1 MKENV
6 FEFTFLTLNVVT
18 CIVGMLVMFRSRRSL
33 EPSISYTILAVMALT
48 CGILSGLLGKSI
60 YGEVWIAWGLGLV
73 SSAVTMLTGASTRTL
88 PSGMIGLCVMK
99 SKLVALMFLYVG
111 GVAFSRGVMPFS
123 QMFRIT
129 YDNAW
134 GVLSEI
140 AFVAY
145 IWLWICP
152 LVGLVGVILVL
163 VVFVMTVLSAR
174 WFICFLFKMIMRIGS
189 AWSSTQAGRAAHR
202 P

>member
-1 MKENV
+1 
-6 FEFTFLTLNVVT
+6 
-18 CIVGMLVMFRSRRSL
+18 
-33 EPSISYTILAVMALT
+33 
-48 CGILSGLLGKSI
+48 
-60 YGEVWIAWGLGLV
+60 
-73 SSAVTMLTGASTRTL
+73 
-88 PSGMIGLCVMK
+88 
-99 SKLVALMFLYVG
+99 
-111 GVAFSRGVMPFS
+111 MPFS

-134 GVLSEI
+134 GLLSEI

-152 LVGLVGVILVL
+152 LVGLIGVILVL

-174 WFICFLFKMIMRIGS
+174 WFICFWFKMIMRIGS

>member
-6 FEFTFLTLNVVT
+6 FEFSFFTLNAVT

-33 EPSISYTILAVMALT
+33 EPSISYTILAVTALT

-134 GVLSEI
+134 GVVVRNRVCRLYLVVDLPSGGSCWGYIGSRCFRDDRIECEVVHLL
-140 AFVAY
+140 FVQDDHAD
-145 IWLWICP
+145 WIC
-152 LVGLVGVILVL
+152 
-163 VVFVMTVLSAR
+163 VVQYSGWAS
-174 WFICFLFKMIMRIGS
+174 C
-189 AWSSTQAGRAAHR
+189 A
-202 P
+202 